1 MATLTQMATMNMEEI
16 LYLEGVTALS
26 RALEKY
32 LEDTPVW
39 SESRL
44 NRISELATNL
54 GSAKPV
60 KIAENILTRY
70 KEILDMLQKRQE
82 TLRRAEERLSVSL
95 RFKCFLWL
103 RAQSHFSQT

>member
-1 MATLTQMATMNMEEI
+1 MATLTKLATMNMEEI
-16 LYLEGVTALS
+16 LYLEGVTTLS

-32 LEDTPVW
+32 LQDSPVW

-54 GSAKPV
+54 ASTKLV
-60 KIAENILTRY
+60 KVAENILTRY

-82 TLRRAEERLSVSL
+82 TLNRAQERLSVSL
-95 RFKCFLWL
+95 LC
-103 RAQSHFSQT
+103 